1 MAVKTHLSTTGKSQP
16 GASERIPFVERLT
29 CSVDDAS
36 EASGLGRST
45 LYNMMRDGE
54 IEWVKVGARR
64 LLKVQSLL
72 TRLNS
77 AEPCQALRPP
87 HTPNR

>member
-1 MAVKTHLSTTGKSQP
+1 MTAKTHLSATDQARP
-16 GASERIPFVERLT
+16 GGSERIPFAERLT

-36 EASGLGRST
+36 EATGLGRST

-54 IEWVKVGARR
+54 LEWVKVGARR
-64 LLKVQSLL
+64 LLKVRSLL

-77 AEPCQALRPP
+77 V
-87 HTPNR
+87 